1 MYDISTLRTPIDRR
15 IRSGMHMQTGSR
27 MTLSARAR
35 AALVRRALPFTRNKR
50 HGAVCKTSSNVL
62 MNVMVLRERALQRTR
77 RVRMIL
83 YTPFQSQCHGTQ
95 KYSRSSSTAAVSSQS

>member
-1 MYDISTLRTPIDRR
+1 MYDISILHTPIDRR

-35 AALVRRALPFTRNKR
+35 AALVRKALPLTRNKR

-83 YTPFQSQCHGTQ
+83 YTPFQSST
-95 KYSRSSSTAAVSSQS
+95 SRSSSTAAVSSQS